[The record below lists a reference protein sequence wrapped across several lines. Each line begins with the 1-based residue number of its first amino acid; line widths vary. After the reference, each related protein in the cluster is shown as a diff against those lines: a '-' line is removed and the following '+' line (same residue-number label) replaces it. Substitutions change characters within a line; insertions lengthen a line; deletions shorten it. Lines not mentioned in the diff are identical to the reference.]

1 MQLLGLILLLASSWY
16 LWKLTSNFLDEPT
29 KKELTNSLNNLK
41 NKFSEGKQNFSKAK
55 ISEAWEKYKEEGG
68 ALSNKEKKLVDF
80 FIITGLTKDI
90 SRIDL
95 IGILIGHLIFGVA
108 LTKLLDWTWL
118 KNLMSE
124 EDKTRMLKSYT
135 WKDLLVDGAIV
146 TVVLGIIFLI
156 ISIFL

>member
-1 MQLLGLILLLASSWY
+1 M
-16 LWKLTSNFLDEPT
+16 E
-29 KKELTNSLNNLK
+29 
-41 NKFSEGKQNFSKAK
+41 
-55 ISEAWEKYKEEGG
+55 
-68 ALSNKEKKLVDF
+68 F
-80 FIITGLTKDI
+80 FIITSFTKDI

-95 IGILIGHLIFGVA
+95 IGILIGHFIFGLA
-108 LTKLLDWTWL
+108 MTQLIDWTWL

>member
-1 MQLLGLILLLASSWY
+1 MDI
-16 LWKLTSNFLDEPT
+16 FI
-29 KKELTNSLNNLK
+29 
-41 NKFSEGKQNFSKAK
+41 FS
-55 ISEAWEKYKEEGG
+55 I
-68 ALSNKEKKLVDF
+68 
-80 FIITGLTKDI
+80 LTKEI

-95 IGILIGHLIFGVA
+95 IGISIGHLIFGVA
-108 LTKLLDWTWL
+108 VTQLLDWTWL

-124 EDKTRMLKSYT
+124 EDKKKMLKSYT